1 MAEPLNLPPL
11 HVHAIRVPFRKTAT
25 SIGTPDEL
33 FLQQGENGG
42 VQVDAFWRDAMG
54 KEIHDSKELS
64 EDEYETLRAY
74 YLRTEQA
81 TLPPFNSFKSGNT
94 VGRVVGET
102 APAAVPATQANPP
115 IEAQTAEEGLLYVS
129 VSKQL

>member
-42 VQVDAFWRDAMG
+42 VQADAFWRDAMG

-81 TLPPFNSFKSGNT
+81 TLPPFSSIKSGNT

-102 APAAVPATQANPP
+102 APATVPATQANPP